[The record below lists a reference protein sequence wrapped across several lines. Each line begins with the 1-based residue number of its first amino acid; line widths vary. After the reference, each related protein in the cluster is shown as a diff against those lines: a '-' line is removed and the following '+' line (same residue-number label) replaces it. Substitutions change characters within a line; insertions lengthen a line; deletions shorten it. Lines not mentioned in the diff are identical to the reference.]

1 MGALRDLI
9 KAIDLLA
16 DSLFGL
22 TTELALIR
30 KDKAEEKKPFKIA
43 DTPTKVYISGPISSE
58 FTATLQ
64 AGRNRW
70 TPEEEQIILAG
81 YANGLKPKA
90 IRVALEARGVKRGE
104 HAIVDHMHELRKKAK
119 K

>member
-43 DTPTKVYISGPISSE
+43 DTPTQFYTS
-58 FTATLQ
+58 ATI
-64 AGRNRW
+64 APTPGRNRW
-70 TPEEEQIILAG
+70 TPEEEQILLAG

-90 IRVALEARGVKRGE
+90 IRVALEARGFKRGE